1 MLYVISQLVK
11 AYHERIVLDI
21 HSMEVEK
28 GIIYALLGPNGA
40 GKTTLLNIL
49 GFLEPPTA
57 GRIWYCSDQVQF
69 STSYLQKL
77 RQGVVLVD
85 QNPILFTTTV
95 YKNVEFGLKIRG
107 MSKNLR
113 DKMVNEALDLV
124 GMRQFSLAQADT
136 LSSGET
142 QRVALARGLAIFPE
156 VLLCDEPTSSVD
168 TGHQGTILKI
178 LKQISEEKKISIIF
192 TTHDIHQAAVLT
204 SHTLSLDHGKLVSA

>member
-57 GRIWYCSDQVQF
+57 GRIWYRSVQVQF
-69 STSYLQKL
+69 STSYLKKL

-192 TTHDIHQAAVLT
+192 TTHDINQVALLT
-204 SHTLSLDHGKLVSA
+204 SRMLSLDHGKLVSA